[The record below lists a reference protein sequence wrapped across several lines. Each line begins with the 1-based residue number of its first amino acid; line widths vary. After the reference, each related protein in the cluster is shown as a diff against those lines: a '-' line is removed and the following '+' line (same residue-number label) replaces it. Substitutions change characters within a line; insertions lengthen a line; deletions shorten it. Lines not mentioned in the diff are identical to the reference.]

1 MQASSRAAPVAPS
14 AVCTHTAH
22 RVYLLGQETHQHRV
36 EGRGSPGLSL
46 VHGHSHVM
54 ASRHLGLTFN
64 LLCFKWEICEDQISS
79 NPGQISL
86 KIFDLYKQENEV

>member
-1 MQASSRAAPVAPS
+1 MLGGREGKKKPRAWPNVW
-14 AVCTHTAH
+14 TN
-22 RVYLLGQETHQHRV
+22 
-36 EGRGSPGLSL
+36 
-46 VHGHSHVM
+46 HVIGT
-54 ASRHLGLTFN
+54 RHPGLTFN

>member
-1 MQASSRAAPVAPS
+1 MI
-14 AVCTHTAH
+14 TA
-22 RVYLLGQETHQHRV
+22 RR
-36 EGRGSPGLSL
+36 PGL
-46 VHGHSHVM
+46 
-54 ASRHLGLTFN
+54 AFN